1 MKTTKSAVLA
11 LLLIVSSAFAQVEKY
26 SWRLDP
32 VHSKVQFTVSHMVI
46 SEVTG
51 FFRKFDAI
59 VASNK
64 DDLSD
69 ANIEFTIDVNSIDT
83 DNQNRDNH
91 LKSDDFFNAAKF
103 PKILFKGK
111 SLKKLSNNK
120 YKLYGDFTIRDVTK
134 PIALDVVYGGTVK
147 DMNGNTRSGFKV
159 SGTIN
164 RFDYN
169 LKWNKLLESGGG
181 AVVGKDVNLICNV
194 EFVKDNAKNNEAKGE
209 AKR

>member
-1 MKTTKSAVLA
+1 MKTIKSATLT
-11 LLLIVSSAFAQVEKY
+11 LLLIVSSAFAQQQKY
-26 SWRLDP
+26 NWRLDP
-32 VHSKVQFTVSHMVI
+32 THSKVQFTVSHMVI

-51 FFRKFDAI
+51 SFRKFDAI

-69 ANIEFTIDVNSIDT
+69 ANIEFAIDVNSIDT

-103 PKILFKGK
+103 PKIHFKGK

-134 PIALDVVYGGTVK
+134 PITLDVVYGGTVK
-147 DMNGNTRSGFKV
+147 DMSGNTRSGFKV

-194 EFVKDNAKNNEAKGE
+194 EFIKDSAKDNEVKDE